1 METDRDGL
9 GQIGMDWDRLGW
21 TGMDWDRR
29 GWTGTDWDR
38 LGAQRGKQQ
47 RGAGGRGAVRGG
59 GGDVTGLLVRSTGD
73 TVGDTSQSPHQHT
86 GTTMAENST
95 AEAPPSP
102 QRCPLKR
109 GVLSDPQMLSPGT
122 SESPGEDTGEGKGFR

>member
-1 METDRDGL
+1 
-9 GQIGMDWDRLGW
+9 MDWDRLGW
-21 TGMDWDRR
+21 TGIDWDGL
-29 GWTGTDWDR
+29 GWTGTDGDG
-38 LGAQRGKQQ
+38 LGRTGTDWEH
-47 RGAGGRGAVRGG
+47 REGSSSVELVGEELCGG